1 MRSNLVL
8 GITLFAGLGAGISN
22 PSLAQ
27 QHGAAASN
35 IAKPNLVLQ
44 QVVEGLPK
52 DDKQTVRVM
61 TATLKPGDKTPYHT
75 HRFPVTVYVLEG
87 VFTLELDGRP
97 PLTVK
102 AGEAMVEPPKVPMT
116 GYNRSAAETK
126 VVIFYVS
133 ANDTPFLDM
142 MAH

>member
-1 MRSNLVL
+1 MRSHLVP
-8 GITLFAGLGAGISN
+8 GIALLAGLGVSN
-22 PSLAQ
+22 LALAQ
-27 QHGAAASN
+27 QHGAAAPN
-35 IAKPNLVLQ
+35 LAKPNMVLQ

-52 DDKQTVRVM
+52 DDRQTVRVM
-61 TATLKPGDKTPYHT
+61 TATFKPGDKTVYHT

-102 AGEAMVEPPKVPMT
+102 AGEALVEPPKVAMT
-116 GYNRSAAETK
+116 GYNRSATEPTK

-133 ANDTPFLDM
+133 ANDTPFLDL
-142 MAH
+142 HSH